1 MIWHRG
7 FVLSEQQQTQAIATP
22 PTRDALAEAAV
33 AEIQPGMIV
42 GLGTGRAAKRGIRAL
57 AERVREEGL
66 EVTCVPTSQGS
77 EKTALELGLTIQ
89 EFSLIERIDFLFDGA
104 DEVDRELRMLKGSG
118 GAMTRE
124 RMVAWASQRCV
135 YLIDESKLVEKLGT
149 NATLPIAVIPF
160 GLASIR
166 AELRNMGLNGV
177 VRRTLDGHLFLTDN
191 ANLVIDVTLGDHD
204 PEQVADWLNG
214 IPGVVDHGIFLREAD
229 EVLVETQAGTVERL
243 VRQTDGE

>member
-1 MIWHRG
+1 M
-7 FVLSEQQQTQAIATP
+7 SEQQQTQTL
-22 PTRDALAEAAV
+22 TDALAGTAV
-33 AEIQPGMIV
+33 ADIQSGMIV

-57 AERVREEGL
+57 AERVKEEGL
-66 EVTCVPTSQGS
+66 QVTCVPTSQGS
-77 EKTALELGLTIQ
+77 EKTALELGLPIQ

-104 DEVDRELRMLKGSG
+104 DEVDHNLRMLKGSG

-124 RMVAWASQRCV
+124 RMVAWASQRRI
-135 YLIDESKLVEKLGT
+135 YMIDESKLVDKLGA
-149 NATLPIAVIPF
+149 NATLPVAVIPF

-177 VRRTLDGHLFLTDN
+177 VRRSMDGHLFLTDN

-214 IPGVVDHGIFLREAD
+214 IPGVVDHGIFLTEAD
-229 EVLVETQAGTVERL
+229 EVLVETQGGAVERL
-243 VRQTDGE
+243 VRPSEEPR